1 MLCFGEY
8 LWIYIAMFQ
17 KNNAAE
23 KSATFHICNEAWQNL
38 TLPKIEIPLPHIFT
52 WPYILT
58 FPTLIF
64 ESTVLCVVSVSET
77 TKNSGILCTHG
88 NLKGLVRF
96 VSKCQVTKPECWR
109 KYSSEWYEM
118 KMVALPYC
126 HREVLKKPWCYFPWF
141 SVASLARRYSHKLF
155 NPLAY
160 QSNFHWSAQTPDFFN
175 LGATCFISV
184 GNQNKVIQS
193 WALMVGVGDNIEK
206 KLSKAD
212 KLAFLKLSANYRYRK
227 WWEIYRKLIDIEKN
241 DLSPTPI
248 WWWYFMVWP
257 ICKFLW
263 ICKLYFTFSCNNL
276 DLGKGSG
283 ILHKYATRG

>member
-1 MLCFGEY
+1 ML
-8 LWIYIAMFQ
+8 Q
-17 KNNAAE
+17 KRAPHST
-23 KSATFHICNEAWQNL
+23 SATKHDRTWLCQKLRFL
-38 TLPKIEIPLPHIFT
+38 FLIFSPGST

-58 FPTLIF
+58 FPTLIFENF

-193 WALMVGVGDNIEK
+193 WALMVGVGDNIK
-206 KLSKAD
+206 K
-212 KLAFLKLSANYRYRK
+212 
-227 WWEIYRKLIDIEKN
+227 IIE
-241 DLSPTPI
+241 S
-248 WWWYFMVWP
+248 
-257 ICKFLW
+257 
-263 ICKLYFTFSCNNL
+263 
-276 DLGKGSG
+276 
-283 ILHKYATRG
+283 R

>member
-1 MLCFGEY
+1 ML
-8 LWIYIAMFQ
+8 Q
-17 KNNAAE
+17 KRAPHST
-23 KSATFHICNEAWQNL
+23 SATKHDRTWLCQKLRFL
-38 TLPKIEIPLPHIFT
+38 FLIFSPGST

-58 FPTLIF
+58 FPTLIFENF

-155 NPLAY
+155 NPLEY
-160 QSNFHWSAQTPDFFN
+160 SHISQIVIGLPKHPTS
-175 LGATCFISV
+175 LISV
-184 GNQNKVIQS
+184 QPAS
-193 WALMVGVGDNIEK
+193 
-206 KLSKAD
+206 
-212 KLAFLKLSANYRYRK
+212 YR
-227 WWEIYRKLIDIEKN
+227 WEIRIKSS
-241 DLSPTPI
+241 SPGL
-248 WWWYFMVWP
+248 WW
-257 ICKFLW
+257 
-263 ICKLYFTFSCNNL
+263 
-276 DLGKGSG
+276 
-283 ILHKYATRG
+283 

>member
-52 WPYILT
+52 WLNILT

-155 NPLAY
+155 NPLEY
-160 QSNFHWSAQTPDFFN
+160 SHISQIFIGLPKHPTS
-175 LGATCFISV
+175 LISV
-184 GNQNKVIQS
+184 QPAS
-193 WALMVGVGDNIEK
+193 
-206 KLSKAD
+206 
-212 KLAFLKLSANYRYRK
+212 YR
-227 WWEIYRKLIDIEKN
+227 WEIRIKSF
-241 DLSPTPI
+241 SPRL
-248 WWWYFMVWP
+248 WW
-257 ICKFLW
+257 
-263 ICKLYFTFSCNNL
+263 
-276 DLGKGSG
+276 
-283 ILHKYATRG
+283 

>member
-1 MLCFGEY
+1 MQIGVRAHLNGIAWSSEFRTVVQR
-8 LWIYIAMFQ
+8 LVYIAMFQ

-52 WPYILT
+52 WLNILT

-77 TKNSGILCTHG
+77 ILCTHG

-193 WALMVGVGDNIEK
+193 
-206 KLSKAD
+206 
-212 KLAFLKLSANYRYRK
+212 
-227 WWEIYRKLIDIEKN
+227 
-241 DLSPTPI
+241 
-248 WWWYFMVWP
+248 
-257 ICKFLW
+257 
-263 ICKLYFTFSCNNL
+263 
-276 DLGKGSG
+276 
-283 ILHKYATRG
+283 